1 MRLSK
6 QYNDYKATGK
16 NNGKPMYGW
25 SMDEIASE
33 VASVDIQKQALSLIN
48 VVPNPYYAFSEYERG
63 KIDTRVKIINIPAKC
78 NINIYNMSG
87 KLIRTFK
94 VDRTSENSDQRI
106 YSIDWD
112 MKNSKAIPIASGVYL
127 IHVEVPGIGETIIKF
142 FGGVRQVDL
151 ENI

>member
-1 MRLSK
+1 
-6 QYNDYKATGK
+6 
-16 NNGKPMYGW
+16 
-25 SMDEIASE
+25 
-33 VASVDIQKQALSLIN
+33 
-48 VVPNPYYAFSEYERG
+48 
-63 KIDTRVKIINIPAKC
+63 
-78 NINIYNMSG
+78 MSG